1 MLFEFYDSF
10 MVGILKFYR
19 VQQPEMTDFNIV
31 VCVSGMSGYDR
42 VFLQFVMYWLYA
54 MVGVGKYT
62 NLNEFKTMECHL
74 P

>member
-1 MLFEFYDSF
+1 MLFEYNDLF

-42 VFLQFVMYWLYA
+42 VVLQFVMY
-54 MVGVGKYT
+54 
-62 NLNEFKTMECHL
+62 
-74 P
+74 